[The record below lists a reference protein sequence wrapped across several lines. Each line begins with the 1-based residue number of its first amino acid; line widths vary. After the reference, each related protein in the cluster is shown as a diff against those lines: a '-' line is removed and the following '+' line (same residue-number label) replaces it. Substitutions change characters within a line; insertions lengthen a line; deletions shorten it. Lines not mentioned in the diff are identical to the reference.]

1 MWSLCA
7 VQGSRAS
14 TASDHCTLCKQSVM
28 AQRTP
33 NILAEG
39 KLIVGG
45 AFVAS
50 AVSHPLRCI
59 KD

>member
-7 VQGSRAS
+7 VQRSRTS
-14 TASDHCTLCKQSVM
+14 TASDHCTLCKQSVI
-28 AQRTP
+28 AQKTP

-45 AFVAS
+45 AS